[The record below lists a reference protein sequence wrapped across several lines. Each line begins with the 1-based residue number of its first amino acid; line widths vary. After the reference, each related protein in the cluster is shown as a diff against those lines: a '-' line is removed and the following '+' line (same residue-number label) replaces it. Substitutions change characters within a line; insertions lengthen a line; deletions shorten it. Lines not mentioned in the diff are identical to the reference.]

1 VETKTNDYL
10 SDLPKYINSPVVV
23 WNKEREIIIFNKAFV
38 RMSGRTEAEMIGQP
52 LDVLF
57 PEKGRSGFLQKIEN
71 TSGGEGREG
80 VEIPILHKDG
90 GIRMGLW
97 NSSAIYGGDGRTP
110 VATISSGQDITERK
124 RLEAQLLH
132 GQKMEAIGT
141 LAGGIAHDFNNVL
154 QIVSGY
160 IQLLLQGKAEDDP
173 DRRYL
178 NQIDRSTQGAAK
190 LVKQLLIFSRKVES
204 RLRPVYLNQEVR
216 RVEELLARVI
226 PGMISIETCL
236 SDDLKIINADPTQL
250 EQVIMNLAVNAREA
264 MPEGGR
270 LVVETENA
278 VLDEEYCK
286 VHLGAVCG
294 RYVLLTISDTGC
306 GMGREAL
313 EHIFEPF
320 YTTKEVGKGTGLGL
334 ATVYGI
340 VKNHNGYTV
349 CYSEPGQGTV
359 FKVYFPVL
367 GAIENVEQAYV
378 EHEKVNEVCGG
389 NETILL
395 VDDEKSILDTTCDI
409 LDQHGYTVIS
419 AETGEEAVEI
429 YKREGNRIDLAILD
443 IGMPGMGG
451 HKCFRELLKIN
462 PEIKVLIATG
472 YSANG
477 KVKET
482 LESGAAGFIG
492 KPYRLIDMVKK
503 VREVLDGG

>member
-1 VETKTNDYL
+1 METKTNDYL

-71 TSGGEGREG
+71 TSGGEDREG

-110 VATISSGQDITERK
+110 VATITSGQDITERK
-124 RLEAQLLH
+124 KLEAQLLH
-132 GQKMEAIGT
+132 AQKMEAIGI

-160 IQLLLQGKAEDDP
+160 VQLLLQGKAEDDP
-173 DRRYL
+173 DHRYL
-178 NQIDRSTQGAAK
+178 DQIDRSTRGAAK

-250 EQVIMNLAVNAREA
+250 EQVIMNLAVNACEA

-286 VHLGAVCG
+286 VHLGAVPG
-294 RYVLLTISDTGC
+294 NYVLLTISDTGC

-340 VKNHNGYTV
+340 VKNHDGYII
-349 CYSEPGQGTV
+349 CYSEQGQGTA
-359 FKVYFPVL
+359 FKVYFPLSGV
-367 GAIENVEQAYV
+367 IENVEQVV
-378 EHEKVNEVCGG
+378 EHEEENKVCDG

-395 VDDEKSILDTTCDI
+395 VDDEKSILDITCDI
-409 LDQHGYTVIS
+409 LDQHGYTAIS
-419 AETGEEAVEI
+419 AETGEEAIEI

-451 HKCFRELLKIN
+451 RSCLEELLRIN
-462 PEIKVLIATG
+462 PEAKIIVFSG
-472 YSANG
+472 YSTTKRVEEMLDA
-477 KVKET
+477 
-482 LESGAAGFIG
+482 GAADFIS
-492 KPYRLIDMVKK
+492 KPCRLVDILKK
-503 VREVLDGG
+503 IREVLNRR